1 MIKYKNG
8 FPILIA
14 LQRDDERNIKE
25 EWVEQR
31 IKNPD
36 WKIIGKDN
44 NLHLYKKI
52 KEKEGKVL
60 HLIINKEIVPKK

>member
-1 MIKYKNG
+1 MIKYKNV

-44 NLHLYKKI
+44 NLHL
-52 KEKEGKVL
+52 
-60 HLIINKEIVPKK
+60 

>member
-1 MIKYKNG
+1 MK
-8 FPILIA
+8 
-14 LQRDDERNIKE
+14 ERIKE

-44 NLHLYKKI
+44 NLHL
-52 KEKEGKVL
+52 
-60 HLIINKEIVPKK
+60 